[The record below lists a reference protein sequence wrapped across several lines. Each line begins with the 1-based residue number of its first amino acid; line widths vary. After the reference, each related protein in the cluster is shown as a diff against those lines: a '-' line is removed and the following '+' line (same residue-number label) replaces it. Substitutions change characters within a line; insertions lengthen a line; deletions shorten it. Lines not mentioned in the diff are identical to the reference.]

1 MQSFKDTRPCWGISQ
16 LPQLILLVAYGC
28 IENSRDCSCCIGGA
42 MVEEDNKLDAGVTR
56 TVETIMHEY
65 CSKAIPYQRT
75 TSLEGV
81 IVSFFIP

>member
-1 MQSFKDTRPCWGISQ
+1 
-16 LPQLILLVAYGC
+16 
-28 IENSRDCSCCIGGA
+28 

-56 TVETIMHEY
+56 TVETIIHEY

-81 IVSFFIP
+81 IVVFLYSLISVDTTEQFKFLKVQEIQTEKHVKQNLIRPWL